1 MFGKADDATFDG
13 VMASL
18 EKPLEVEVDI
28 KAGDEEVVADVEAPS
43 VEDGVKAPLIEVGVE
58 APSMEEATE
67 ASQPCPLPERSLEDI
82 QRLWHTMLSIS
93 VDMAI
98 PVSMVPV
105 SAIVHRREIMAR
117 ELFGKLDE
125 AWQCREGAQ

>member
-18 EKPLEVEVDI
+18 EKPLEVEVDMT
-28 KAGDEEVVADVEAPS
+28 AGDEEVVAEVEAPS
-43 VEDGVKAPLIEVGVE
+43 VEVGVE
-58 APSMEEATE
+58 APSVEEAAE
-67 ASQPCPLPERSLEDI
+67 APPPCPLPERSLEDI
-82 QRLWHTMLSIS
+82 PRLWHTMPMLF
-93 VDMAI
+93 VDMAT

-105 SAIVHRREIMAR
+105 SAIVLRRETMAR